1 MFFSSSD
8 EDLEVIKREVTA
20 LANLEHPGIVRY
32 YNSWFEELGSPFGWK
47 YETDASGSQHG

>member
-32 YNSWFEELGSPFGWK
+32 YNSWFEDPPSGWK

>member
-20 LANLEHPGIVRY
+20 LANLEHSKIVRY
-32 YNSWFEELGSPFGWK
+32 YNSWFEDPPSGWK